1 MFMSARCFRFVFFA
15 ASLGIALF
23 LGTVPAM
30 AQTAVVATS
39 AADFSS
45 GAHATIAV
53 TPENGRRAVQTNLA
67 PTVSDVTVA
76 AYGSAFFRIERFMAD
91 NVARFEIDAPATPV
105 WQYSTLDA
113 GETVTSNPYDLV
125 FVNDTRALLLR
136 FGKPAA
142 WFVNPSTPDAAG
154 FKTGEVDLS
163 PLADADGVPEMAGG
177 ALAGDRIFVILQ
189 RQDRDGGF
197 IPQEAFVAV
206 IDATAG
212 TLIDPG
218 VTTAP
223 GIPLP
228 ARNPQRIQYV
238 PENDTIYIACN
249 GPFVGF
255 GPPELD
261 YTGGIVTLNPNTF
274 ETNLLLDDGD
284 ADNHP
289 YGTISNLAVLSPEN
303 GYFIGFNDFGDNN
316 LYAFD
321 PATGAVTGP
330 VAPALQGKNL
340 ATLAAGPD
348 GFLWVGD
355 ATDAQVA
362 LVDPASD
369 TVVET
374 VGTNLNPAR
383 IVFVNDASD
392 STPDEDDD
400 DGGGGSSGCFL
411 NSLMN

>member
-1 MFMSARCFRFVFFA
+1 MLVRCLRFVFMA
-15 ASLGIALF
+15 AILGNALF
-23 LGTVPAM
+23 LGTVPAG

-45 GAHATIAV
+45 GAHATIAA
-53 TPENGRRAVQTNLA
+53 TPKNGTRAVQTNLA

-76 AYGSAFFRIERFMAD
+76 AYGTAFFRIERFMAD

-113 GETVTSNPYDLV
+113 GETVSSNPYDLV
-125 FVNDTRALLLR
+125 FVNEDRALLLR
-136 FGKPAA
+136 FGKAAA
-142 WFVNPSTPDAAG
+142 WFVDPTPADAAG

-163 PLADADGVPEMAGG
+163 PLADADGIPEMAGG
-177 ALAGDRIFVILQ
+177 ALVGDRIFVILQ

-197 IPQEAFVAV
+197 LPGDGYVAV
-206 IDATAG
+206 VDAANG

-228 ARNPQRIQYV
+228 ARNPQTIRYL
-238 PENDTIYIACN
+238 PETGLLYIACN
-249 GPFVGF
+249 GPFPGF
-255 GPPELD
+255 GPAED
-261 YTGGIVTLNPNTF
+261 EYTGGIVTLDPETF
-274 ETNLLLDDGD
+274 ETALLVDDGTPE
-284 ADNHP
+284 NHP
-289 YGTISNLAVLSPEN
+289 FGAINNLELISADK
-303 GYFIGFNDFGDNN
+303 GYFVGFDDFGDNS

-321 PATGAVTGP
+321 PQTGAVTGP
-330 VAPALQGKNL
+330 VAPSLQGKYL
-340 ATLAAGPD
+340 AALAAGPD
-348 GFLWVGD
+348 GLLWVGD

-362 LVDPASD
+362 LVDPARD

-374 VGTNLNPAR
+374 VDTGLNPAR
-383 IVFVNDASD
+383 IVFVDDLSD

-400 DGGGGSSGCFL
+400 DGGGGGSGCFL